1 MSDKPA
7 PQARRNLFRAIAL
20 DRYRGPIEV
29 DTPHVLPP
37 WRPGLVVAALAI
49 ALAVTL
55 LWI

>member
-20 DRYRGPIEV
+20 GPIEV